1 MLLWQM
7 LNNINCS
14 VQLFVSNK
22 QQKRER
28 SKGHS
33 LFCFKNGADDCT
45 KSEPETYRKNL
56 QFIKDMLLKV
66 KSAEYNVLEFE
77 MQMVYAA

>member
-1 MLLWQM
+1 M

-28 SKGHS
+28 SKGRS
-33 LFCFKNGADDCT
+33 LFLNGAGDGLA
-45 KSEPETYRKNL
+45 SETILCSLYNNIK
-56 QFIKDMLLKV
+56 FIEGKLIL
-66 KSAEYNVLEFE
+66 
-77 MQMVYAA
+77 